1 MPQGQGG
8 GVDRAELKAA
18 VREVLESAIGFGGTT
33 LRDFTR
39 DDGKPGYFRNELR
52 AYDRAGQ
59 PCLQCGKADIRSRV
73 IGQRMS
79 YFCPACQR

>member
-1 MPQGQGG
+1 
-8 GVDRAELKAA
+8 VSEARYA
-18 VREVLESAIGFGGTT
+18 VLVETIRTVLDKAIGFGGTT

-39 DDGKPGYFRNELR
+39 DDGKPGYFRNELKV
-52 AYDRAGQ
+52 YDRAGL
-59 PCLQCGKADIRSRV
+59 PCLRCGKENIRQRV